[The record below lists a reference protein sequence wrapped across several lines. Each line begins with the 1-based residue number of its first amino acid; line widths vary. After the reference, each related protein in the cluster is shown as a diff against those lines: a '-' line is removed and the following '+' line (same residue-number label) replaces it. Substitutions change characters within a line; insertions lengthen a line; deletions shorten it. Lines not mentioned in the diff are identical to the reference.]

1 MGGLVMGGCS
11 DGRCGDGYLV
21 IGGCSDGRE
30 GRE

>member
-11 DGRCGDGYLV
+11 DGKDGAV
-21 IGGCSDGRE
+21 MGIWCSDGRE